1 MIVVS
6 VVSVVTMMRVMGV
19 MGVRGV
25 GVVAVVA
32 MMTVLFAPFHAAT
45 LLSIE
50 VGIEVV
56 GAGILGR
63 EAECNG

>member
-1 MIVVS
+1 VIVVS
-6 VVSVVTMMRVMGV
+6 VVGVVSVRGVGV